1 MNSDEFAFF
10 NQQLATMLK
19 SGIALEGA
27 LRQLCATMKDGA
39 LRRELEQLGAELAR
53 GTPLPQALAAR
64 QLPELYVQLL
74 TIGARSNDLPGVLTL
89 AADHYARTHSVWTRL
104 KGLLVYPLIVL
115 IASLAL
121 SIALA
126 CIYTTVV
133 DSFASE
139 SLFPGRASP
148 VSQVSLWFTPA
159 LLAMV
164 VAGVLLALA
173 VPVWRDALRGRLPG
187 FREARLAQLA
197 SSLALLL
204 QRGGTLPDA
213 LNLLAK
219 LENGSAAGVE
229 LNRWHAR
236 LSQGLARVTEFAA
249 EGRFFPPMFLW
260 LVAGA
265 GADLAAGFKRA
276 AEIYHA
282 RAVAR
287 VEMMLY
293 AFLPVS
299 VIVLGVMLLG
309 QAAPVLRMFQLFSD
323 MLEPDAF
330 GN

>member
-10 NQQLATMLK
+10 NLQLAAMLK
-19 SGIALEGA
+19 SGVALEGA
-27 LRQLCATMKDGA
+27 LRQLCATMKSGA
-39 LRRELEQLGAELAR
+39 LRRELEQLETELAR

-74 TIGARSNDLPGVLTL
+74 TIGTRSNDLPGVLTL

-126 CIYTTVV
+126 FIYTTVV
-133 DSFASE
+133 EAIAIE
-139 SLFPGRASP
+139 NIFPGQRSP
-148 VSQVSLWFTPA
+148 VSQVALWFTPVM
-159 LLAMV
+159 LAMV
-164 VAGVLLALA
+164 VAGVLLVLV
-173 VPVWRDALRGRLPG
+173 VPAWRDALRGRLPG
-187 FREARLAQLA
+187 FKEARLAQLA
-197 SSLALLL
+197 SSLSLLL
-204 QRGGTLPDA
+204 QRGGVLPDA
-213 LNLLAK
+213 LSLLAK
-219 LENGSAAGVE
+219 LERGSAAGVE
-229 LNRWHAR
+229 LSRWHTR
-236 LSQGLARVTEFAA
+236 LSKGLARVTEFAA
-249 EGRFFPPMFLW
+249 EGRFFPPLFLW

-265 GADLAAGFKRA
+265 GADLAAGFRRA

-299 VIVLGVMLLG
+299 VIVLGVMLLS
-309 QAAPVLRMFQLFSD
+309 QAAPVLRMFQVFNST
-323 MLEPDAF
+323 LEPDQW
-330 GN
+330 